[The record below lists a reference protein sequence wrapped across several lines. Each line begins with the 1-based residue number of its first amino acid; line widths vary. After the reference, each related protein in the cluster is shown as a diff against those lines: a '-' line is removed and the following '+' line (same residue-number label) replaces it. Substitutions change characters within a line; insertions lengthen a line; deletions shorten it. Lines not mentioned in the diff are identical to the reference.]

1 MVVEV
6 RMARS
11 PQDRTRI
18 QTEAVRRLGQAVVP
32 AATEATEAV
41 LPREAMAWVL
51 QAQAPAPAAPEAA
64 VPAAGAAVRANDR
77 YVLYAKGCC
86 PKSVP
91 FVLSSNFH

>member
-32 AATEATEAV
+32 AATEAV

-51 QAQAPAPAAPEAA
+51 QAQAPAPAPAAPEAA

>member
-1 MVVEV
+1 MVAEV

-32 AATEATEAV
+32 AATEAV

-77 YVLYAKGCC
+77 
-86 PKSVP
+86 
-91 FVLSSNFH
+91 